1 MKIKD
6 ILILVFLGLVIVW
19 GYFYEKETIR
29 MQKQFDAE
37 LIEMQKD
44 LKNIKS
50 NVQYNDYRITYEI
63 PDYLV
68 VPEKPINYWTDEEI
82 KEFRKS
88 LKSINNNVKE
98 IKSYIENIDIT
109 TITDYIKSKEG
120 FHSKPYRDGCLV
132 KAKVCPKS
140 QYRYSNGYG
149 TLARSQNEVITKI
162 EAEKRLISHIK
173 TTIYPKLKGVKFR
186 SMQQLHASID
196 FAYNVGHNAFANN
209 IVTTSKEVDCVKMTE
224 YINFNGKENSGLKKR
239 RFENFIQCVSIEI

>member
-6 ILILVFLGLVIVW
+6 ILILVFLSLVMIW
-19 GYFYEKETIR
+19 GYNYEKETIR

-88 LKSINNNVKE
+88 LNNQVQTEVKVNV
-98 IKSYIENIDIT
+98 IENIDIT

-132 KAKVCPKS
+132 KAKVCPKDK
-140 QYRYSNGYG
+140 YRYSNGYG
-149 TLARSQNEVITKI
+149 TLAKSRNEAITKI

-173 TTIYPKLKGVKFR
+173 TTIYPKLKGVKFK

-239 RFENFIQCVSIEI
+239 RFENFIQCVSMEI